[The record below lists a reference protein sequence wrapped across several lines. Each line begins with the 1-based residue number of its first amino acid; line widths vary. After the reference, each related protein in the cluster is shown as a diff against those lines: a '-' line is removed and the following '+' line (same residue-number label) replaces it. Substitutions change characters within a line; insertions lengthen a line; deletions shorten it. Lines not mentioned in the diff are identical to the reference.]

1 MLARSMSATAS
12 IQGLQAAGQ
21 CTGLAPHAGI
31 NSRALHTLFEVAGA
45 GGRRRPVSLN
55 VAFLEVYNEAVR
67 DLLVRD
73 SGALEVSGIP
83 AGQLPEGTTAALVL

>member
-1 MLARSMSATAS
+1 MMLAAMT
-12 IQGLQAAGQ
+12 IQDLSAAGQ
-21 CTGLAPHAGI
+21 CTALAPCAGI

-45 GGRRRPVSLN
+45 EGRRRPVSLS

-83 AGQLPEGTTAALVL
+83 AGQLPEGAAAALLP

>member
-1 MLARSMSATAS
+1 MDVHHSVCL
-12 IQGLQAAGQ
+12 
-21 CTGLAPHAGI
+21 GLASSRPTHRHAEAPYAGI
-31 NSRALHTLFEVAGA
+31 NSRALHTLFEVASA
-45 GGRRRPVSLN
+45 EGRRRPVSLS

-83 AGQLPEGTTAALVL
+83 AGQLPEGATAAPLP

>member
-1 MLARSMSATAS
+1 MSLS
-12 IQGLQAAGQ
+12 
-21 CTGLAPHAGI
+21 
-31 NSRALHTLFEVAGA
+31 
-45 GGRRRPVSLN
+45 

-83 AGQLPEGTTAALVL
+83 AGQLPKGATAALVHQRCCLCATAVCTADCNGSSLSWQLAALQAPCASRA

>member
-1 MLARSMSATAS
+1 MSLS
-12 IQGLQAAGQ
+12 
-21 CTGLAPHAGI
+21 
-31 NSRALHTLFEVAGA
+31 
-45 GGRRRPVSLN
+45 

-83 AGQLPEGTTAALVL
+83 AGQLPEGATAALLP